1 MRIKFWIDNARY
13 VALPQSL
20 LPALLAVSM
29 VSDSP
34 WFCPVLSIL
43 AVVGACFAHLGM
55 NLADDYFDYLKD
67 KGNVRQQLADKGMRS
82 RIAKCSYLT
91 SGQATVSQLRNAI
104 IIFLLLGIACGS
116 VIWLYRGITIV
127 YVALAAGILGLSYSG
142 WPLRLGYYGLGEL
155 LIGIMFGP
163 MLMAGVAMSAGG
175 VGSYGVEVLWVSIAV
190 GLLVMNI
197 VYSHAI
203 MDIIPDK
210 EIGKMTFARLF
221 SPIAQLVV
229 SAICN
234 FAPFVI
240 LTVLVIM
247 QVLSPWNLVVWL
259 LFPMAVY
266 LFYSLVRFVND
277 KPINQTP
284 RWWMGPMER
293 WDKIKEAGIDW
304 FMIRWYLCRNLV
316 TFFCL
321 LLMIV
326 NFCL

>member
-1 MRIKFWIDNARY
+1 MRIKFWLDNARY
-13 VALPQSL
+13 IALPQSL

-29 VSDSP
+29 VSNSP
-34 WFCPVLSIL
+34 WFCELMAFL
-43 AVVGACFAHLGM
+43 AVLGACMAHLGM

-104 IIFLLLGIACGS
+104 IIFLLLAIACGS
-116 VIWLYRGITIV
+116 VIVWYRGITIV
-127 YVALAAGILGLSYSG
+127 YVALVAGALGLSYSG

-163 MLMAGVAMSAGG
+163 MLMAGVAMSAGDIG
-175 VGSYGVEVLWVSIAV
+175 YYGADVIWVSIAV

-203 MDIIPDK
+203 MDAVPDK

-221 SPIAQLVV
+221 SPIGQLIV

-240 LTVLVIM
+240 MTILVVLHIV
-247 QVLSPWNLVVWL
+247 SPWSLMVWI

-266 LFYSLVRFVND
+266 LFYSLCRFVQN
-277 KPINQTP
+277 KPVSLQP

-293 WDKIKEAGIDW
+293 WDKIKAAGIDW
-304 FMIRWYLCRNLV
+304 FLIRWYLCRNLV
-316 TFFCL
+316 SFFCL
-321 LLMIV
+321 ILMII
-326 NFCL
+326 NLFL